1 VGDARHDAARPGG
14 TGPGTAPA
22 AAGDGTPAAAAPGS
36 GRPGAGRHRRRRSHR
51 RLLLPLLTVLLV
63 GGALS
68 VLAAGDRWPFAGE
81 PPSQP
86 SASPP
91 AAPTTPGSPVLAPQ
105 PATGTPDERLAATT
119 TAVADALAGDPGGL
133 GPAGEDLLAGL
144 RRVQAAEGPARQLA
158 AVVVGD
164 SVTTAVDAGGLDE
177 QAGRQVLDTLAAVAR
192 PERLIDLVA
201 MVEAGPPAIGP
212 AGAELFGELLALDHE
227 VPAGETAVR
236 AGELL
241 REVSTAAAEGR
252 VSEAFRA
259 VAAPMLER
267 LADPA
272 VHEDLQELLAAAE
285 ADPGRIGPAAPQVL
299 ASLRAAAEQPVWP
312 QGNTARDLLAL
323 LRQDG
328 QVTTAFREE
337 AVPVVEALVR

>member
-1 VGDARHDAARPGG
+1 MR
-14 TGPGTAPA
+14 PGTAPA
-22 AAGDGTPAAAAPGS
+22 AAGDGAPTAATPGG

-51 RLLLPLLTVLLV
+51 GLVLVVLLV
-63 GGALS
+63 GGALAL
-68 VLAAGDRWPFAGE
+68 LAAGDRWLFAGE
-81 PPSQP
+81 PPAQP
-86 SASPP
+86 SAATAALRSP
-91 AAPTTPGSPVLAPQ
+91 ALAPQ
-105 PATGTPDERLAATT
+105 PATGAPDDRLAATT
-119 TAVADALAGDPGGL
+119 TAVTDALAGDAGAL
-133 GPAGEDLLAGL
+133 GAAGEGLLAGL

-164 SVTTAVDAGGLDE
+164 SVTAAVDAGRLDE
-177 QAGRQVLDTLAAVAR
+177 EAGRQVLDTLAVVAR

-201 MVEAGPPAIGP
+201 MVGAGPPAIGP
-212 AGAELFGELLALDHE
+212 AGPELFADLVALDHQ
-227 VPAGETAVR
+227 VPAGETAAR

-241 REVSTAAAEGR
+241 QAVTAAAAEGR
-252 VSEAFRA
+252 VSDAFRA
-259 VAAPMLER
+259 VAVPTLER

-272 VHEDLQELLAAAE
+272 AHEDLQELLAAAE

-312 QGNTARDLLAL
+312 RGNTALDLLAL

-328 QVTTAFREE
+328 QVTAAFREE